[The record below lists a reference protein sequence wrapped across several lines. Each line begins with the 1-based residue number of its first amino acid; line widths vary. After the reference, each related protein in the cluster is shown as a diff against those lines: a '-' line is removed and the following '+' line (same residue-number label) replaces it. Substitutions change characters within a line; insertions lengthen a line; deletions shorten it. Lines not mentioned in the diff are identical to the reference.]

1 MTNTLKINFD
11 KFRNGY
17 LKGLLDIIENTFKS
31 FNVNFYLIGAN
42 SRDLWIEGINLNNRV
57 RATYDIDFAIY
68 INTVDI
74 YRDILNDLKSKGF
87 KETDKIYRLIYNDT
101 PVDIIPFGNVEKD
114 NKVEIPDKIPWFIS
128 VSSYKETLE
137 HSVSVD
143 ENYNIVP
150 LHGLCIMKLI
160 AYYDRPDDRQRD
172 IDDFLFLLDNYYNI
186 SYERIIKEF
195 PELFADEG
203 DERIVGARVLGKD
216 MNEILNSSSELKEKT
231 VETLRGLLDGKT
243 DNEITES
250 IGFDIDDKQIKK
262 FKLVLEVIREIE
274 K

>member
-1 MTNTLKINFD
+1 MTDTLKKNFD
-11 KFRNGY
+11 SFRNGD
-17 LKGLLDIIENTFKS
+17 LKELLDIIEDTFKS

-74 YRDILNDLKSKGF
+74 YKDILNDLKSKGF
-87 KETDKIYRLIYNDT
+87 NETDKIYRLKYNDT
-101 PVDIIPFGNVEKD
+101 LVDIIPFGNVEKD
-114 NKVEIPDKIPWFIS
+114 NMVEMPDKTPWFIS

-137 HSVSVD
+137 HSVSID

-160 AYYDRPDDRQRD
+160 AYYDRPGVRQRD

-186 SYERIIKEF
+186 SYERIIQEYA
-195 PELFADEG
+195 ELFADED
-203 DERIVGARVLGKD
+203 DERMVGAKVLGKD
-216 MNEILNSSSELKEKT
+216 MNEILSSSSELKEKIIA
-231 VETLRGLLDGKT
+231 TLRGLLDGKT
-243 DNEITES
+243 DIEITES
-250 IGFDIDDKQIKK
+250 IGFDVDDKQIKK
-262 FKLVLEVIREIE
+262 YKLILEVIKELE
-274 K
+274 D